1 MFGFEENDLQ
11 EVSNPKERRYWKN
24 IIPENE
30 TSENLLI
37 NITSEKIDNNVIDDK
52 SGTQNLGFSIS
63 DYKPNF
69 NNETLKPL
77 KRRTFNRMKTSKTN
91 GAF

>member
-1 MFGFEENDLQ
+1 MKTKQ
-11 EVSNPKERRYWKN
+11 V
-24 IIPENE
+24 
-30 TSENLLI
+30 
-37 NITSEKIDNNVIDDK
+37 NITSEKIDNNVINDK